1 MTINLCLFFF
11 YWSVFYYKGVSV
23 KNSEGYWENYFSSL
37 HYIFKSQGNT
47 WSLERFVMDFL
58 LELVCHVSHSFHFCS
73 NILHS
78 NQIYDSVWKTVCL
91 FFFCHR
97 LDITVWEF
105 YSQFKKGFSKII
117 ILQWN
122 LNLKKDSYSIMFLII
137 FTYFLLF
144 HFGLTKSSDK
154 NVQNS

>member
-1 MTINLCLFFF
+1 MIQFEKLFVCFF
-11 YWSVFYYKGVSV
+11 SVTDWISLYESSIS
-23 KNSEGYWENYFSSL
+23 NS
-37 HYIFKSQGNT
+37 
-47 WSLERFVMDFL
+47 
-58 LELVCHVSHSFHFCS
+58 
-73 NILHS
+73 
-78 NQIYDSVWKTVCL
+78 
-91 FFFCHR
+91 
-97 LDITVWEF
+97 
-105 YSQFKKGFSKII
+105 KKGFSKII